1 MKPLSYYTNRISIL
15 FICIFFILSCIL
27 VFSQTE
33 HRSLIISLFL
43 ATSGAV
49 CLFIITI
56 ASPNHQ
62 IDWISKLLDRHK
74 S

>member
-1 MKPLSYYTNRISIL
+1 MKPLSYYTNRISIF
-15 FICIFFILSCIL
+15 FICIFFVLSCVL
-27 VFSQTE
+27 VFFQRE
-33 HRSLIISLFL
+33 HRALIISLFL

-62 IDWISKLLDRHK
+62 IDWISKLLDRRN